1 MSSKSAEVLQ
11 VADVLYHRSPDW
23 ISFHRE
29 VLGEG
34 GLVRRMF
41 PEPEALAQFELSAE
55 YRQLLRMVTQ
65 FREKAPSASENREPT
80 RVITVRMPESLHES
94 LKNEATQKQTSV
106 NKLCITKL
114 LMVLDEPGLQ
124 DEAGAEIETTTT
136 WEPEMAQTEE
146 SAA

>member
-1 MSSKSAEVLQ
+1 MASKSAEVLQ
-11 VADVLYHRSPDW
+11 AVSDLYHRVPDW

-34 GLVRRMF
+34 GLVRRLY
-41 PEPEALAQFELSAE
+41 PRAEDLARFELSPE
-55 YRQLLRMVTQ
+55 YRQVLRLVAQ
-65 FREKAPSASENREPT
+65 FREKGPSAAESREPT

-114 LMVLDEPGLQ
+114 LMVLDEPPPEEG
-124 DEAGAEIETTTT
+124 EGASWQVDVT
-136 WEPEMAQTEE
+136 ADD
-146 SAA
+146 AAA

>member
-1 MSSKSAEVLQ
+1 MSSKSVEVLQ
-11 VADVLYHRSPDW
+11 TAGELFHRSPDW

-34 GLVRRMF
+34 GLVRRLF
-41 PEPEALAQFELSAE
+41 PEPEALAQFELSNE
-55 YRQLLRMVTQ
+55 YRQLLRMVAQ

-114 LMVLDEPGLQ
+114 LMVLEEPSMNDE
-124 DEAGAEIETTTT
+124 ETGVAAPTAN
-136 WEPEMAQTEE
+136 WEPEMAETEE

>member
-1 MSSKSAEVLQ
+1 MSSKSIEAVQ
-11 VADVLYHRSPDW
+11 AANDIFHRSHDW

-41 PEPEALAQFELSAE
+41 PEPEALAQFELSNE
-55 YRQLLRMVTQ
+55 YRQLLRMVAQ

-114 LMVLDEPGLQ
+114 LMVLEEPSMADELMQ
-124 DEAGAEIETTTT
+124 SEAPAMS
-136 WEPEMAQTEE
+136 WEPEMAESEE